1 MADAR
6 ELSPLARLIYTL
18 QQEKIR
24 FLVAGMTAAIL
35 QGVPAT
41 TLDTG
46 LWIDLPER
54 SYIRILRLCRKL
66 GATILANTVVE
77 LTDGSMVNFHYHVDG
92 LLRFGAEFKQATH
105 LRWLGTKVAVLGLRR
120 IYQSKKLV
128 GRPKDIA
135 HLPLLKQ
142 TMKLKGGPGR

>member
-1 MADAR
+1 
-6 ELSPLARLIYTL
+6 
-18 QQEKIR
+18 
-24 FLVAGMTAAIL
+24 MTAAIL

-41 TLDTG
+41 TLDTD

-54 SYIRILRLCRKL
+54 HYIRILRLSHKL

-77 LTDGSMVNFHYHVDG
+77 LTDGSMVNFLYHVDG
-92 LLRFGAEFKQATH
+92 LLRFGPEFKRAKH
-105 LRWLGTKVAVLGLRR
+105 LKWLGTKVAVLGLPR

-142 TMKLKGGPGR
+142 TMALKRRARADH

>member
-1 MADAR
+1 
-6 ELSPLARLIYTL
+6 
-18 QQEKIR
+18 
-24 FLVAGMTAAIL
+24 MTAAIL

-54 SYIRILRLCRKL
+54 NYIRILRLCQRL

-77 LTDGSMVNFHYHVDG
+77 LTDGSMVNFLYHVDG
-92 LLRFGAEFKQATH
+92 LLRFGPEFKRAKH
-105 LRWLGTKVAVLGLRR
+105 LKWLATKVAVLGLPR
-120 IYQSKKLV
+120 IYQSKRLV

-135 HLPLLKQ
+135 HLPLL
-142 TMKLKGGPGR
+142 

>member
-1 MADAR
+1 
-6 ELSPLARLIYTL
+6 
-18 QQEKIR
+18 
-24 FLVAGMTAAIL
+24 MTAAIL

-41 TLDTG
+41 TLDTD

-54 SYIRILRLCRKL
+54 NYIAILRLCQKL

-77 LTDGSMVNFHYHVDG
+77 LTDGSTVNFLYHVDG
-92 LLRFGAEFKQATH
+92 LLRFGTEFKRAKH
-105 LRWLGTKVAVLGLRR
+105 LKWLGTKVALLGLPR
-120 IYQSKKLV
+120 IYRSKKLV

-142 TMKLKGGPGR
+142 TMALKQRAHAEN